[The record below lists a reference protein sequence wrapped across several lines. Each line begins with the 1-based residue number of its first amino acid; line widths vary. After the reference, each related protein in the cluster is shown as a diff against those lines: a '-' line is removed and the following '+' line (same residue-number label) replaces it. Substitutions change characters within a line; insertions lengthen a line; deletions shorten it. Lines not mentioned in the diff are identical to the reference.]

1 MDEGNGAEGTERC
14 RGRAQPVRRHRT
26 AQAKEKVNEYP
37 QRTFRYLLRRVP
49 EFEQGMDDGD
59 RLRPVGDV
67 EEDRGDE
74 DFPGVGCEGLWM

>member
-1 MDEGNGAEGTERC
+1 MGL
-14 RGRAQPVRRHRT
+14 RGRRDAEEGRNRYGDTGQR
-26 AQAKEKVNEYP
+26 QAKEKVNEYP
-37 QRTFRYLLRRVP
+37 QRTFRHLLRRVP
-49 EFEQGMDDGD
+49 DFEQGMDDGD